1 MNLRSDLEFTLDYAI
16 SDLAKI
22 YEDKQ
27 NLIPLNERIKMVQNT
42 INNLHVILG
51 YGTASEPM
59 ASGELGALRHAIEGV
74 QNPVVFDV
82 GSHVGEYATMV
93 RGHFPEVEIH
103 SFEPDP
109 QSFAKMNDNL
119 VNRFGEGHGVITNN
133 QAITKHNGVAT
144 LYTHQIGAANSSL
157 AHRELSHLGAKFDL
171 EQTVQTKTLR
181 SYCDENNI
189 EIIDYLKIDT
199 EGTEYDIIESA
210 MPMIEE
216 NRIRFIQFEYGS
228 CNVDTRTYL
237 KDFYLLLRH
246 KYNFYRIHPEGLY
259 PCNEYQEAY
268 ECFNLCNYV
277 LERYA

>member
-1 MNLRSDLEFTLDYAI
+1 MPRKTI
-16 SDLAKI
+16 S
-22 YEDKQ
+22 
-27 NLIPLNERIKMVQNT
+27 
-42 INNLHVILG
+42 
-51 YGTASEPM
+51 
-59 ASGELGALRHAIEGV
+59 SGELGALQTAMQETG
-74 QNPVVFDV
+74 NAVVIDI
-82 GSHVGEYATMV
+82 GAHEGEYVGLM
-93 RGHFPEVEIH
+93 RGHFPSFQFH

-119 VNRFGEGHGVITNN
+119 VKRFGEGHGVTTNN
-133 QAITKHNGVAT
+133 QAIAKHNGAAT

-157 AHRELSHLGAKFDL
+157 AHRELSHLAAKFDL

-181 SYCDENNI
+181 SYCDQNNI

-199 EGTEYDIIESA
+199 EGTEFDIIESV